1 MRVIIIGRGKMGTL
15 LKDSASAHGHE
26 VIAMADVANQDEVK
40 PLECDAVIDFS
51 HPDNLGWACDYVQ
64 THCCIYICGTTGLNE
79 EQKQL
84 LRRTAR
90 SCPVFYS
97 ANFSYGIAML
107 EKMLEQ
113 VTPLLKED
121 FDMEVVETHHD
132 QKQDAPSGTAAMLV
146 EAMDPD
152 HAFKR
157 VYGREGF
164 VGKRGKEI
172 GIHAIRGGT
181 VAGEHTVL
189 YLGQDES
196 LKITHTASSRMIFV
210 NGAWKA
216 LAFMAKRP
224 NGYYTM
230 KDLTGEEQ

>member
-15 LKDSASAHGHE
+15 LKDSAGTHGHE
-26 VIAMADVANQDEVK
+26 VIAMADAANQDEVK

-51 HPDNLGWACDYVQ
+51 HPDNLAWACDYVQ
-64 THCCIYICGTTGLNE
+64 THGCIYICGTTGLNE

-84 LRRTAR
+84 LRQTAR

-107 EKMLEQ
+107 EKVLEQ

-121 FDMEVVETHHD
+121 FDMEVVETHHN
-132 QKQDAPSGTAAMLV
+132 QKQDAPSGTAVMLV

-172 GIHAIRGGT
+172 GIHSIRGGT